1 MSPDHLPL
9 MGGVPDHQAYEKS
22 YQDLHHG
29 PDHQEFR
36 DAIYH
41 KSLYVCAG
49 LGARG
54 MLTAPYLT
62 NLLVELI
69 TGHTPR
75 SFAPSEPYIIEETN
89 SSYSQ
94 KILQALHPARF
105 HIRQLI
111 KKPIKILQSE
121 LHNF

>member
-29 PDHQEFR
+29 PDHQEFGS
-36 DAIYH
+36 AIYH

-62 NLLVELI
+62 SLLVGLI
-69 TGHTPR
+69 TGHTLGSYDPY
-75 SFAPSEPYIIEETN
+75 SE
-89 SSYSQ
+89 
-94 KILQALHPARF
+94 KVLQALHPARF

-111 KKPIKILQSE
+111 KKTL
-121 LHNF
+121 